1 MTTTSKKIYG
11 RSTWG
16 RLFLIVSAKEGEK
29 VWKLNIF
36 IILQE
41 EKTTEFELCY
51 EDFMKN
57 EKVFTKYL
65 GDGLRYELS
74 DFVSA
79 INGNPRG
86 GFKLTR
92 KESAAFADIMEK
104 FLVWRKATPIKEGK
118 VIV

>member
-1 MTTTSKKIYG
+1 M
-11 RSTWG
+11 
-16 RLFLIVSAKEGEK
+16 
-29 VWKLNIF
+29 NIF

-51 EDFMKN
+51 EDFTQN

-79 INGNPRG
+79 INGNLRG